1 MPDHAPTTS
10 TSLPHQADG
19 TSAAGTTPTGTSP
32 GGNATPRSPW
42 PEVASRPDLPALE
55 TEVLA
60 LWREQDV
67 FARSLA
73 QREGAPDWSFYEGPP
88 TANGMPGTHHVEARV
103 FKDIF
108 PRYRTMKGLSVR
120 RKGGWDCHGLP
131 VELEVERELGLDSKA
146 DIEAY
151 GIEAFNA
158 KCRESVLRYVGA
170 FEELTERIG
179 FWIDTDDAYRTMDAT
194 YVDSLWWA
202 LKELWERDLI
212 FQDHRVAPYCGRCG
226 TALSDAE
233 VSQGYQE
240 VDDPSVY
247 VRFPVTDGPLAEQ
260 GAALVVWTTTPWTL
274 PSNTACAVGSDIV
287 YELVRTSAFGV
298 DDELL
303 VLARERREAVLGE
316 DAEVVR
322 TVHLDELVGAHYA
335 RPFDFVPL
343 PDDADTHR
351 LVTAGFVTTAD
362 GSGIVH
368 LAPAFG
374 ADDMAVGRE
383 HGFPVLNPVDA
394 TGSFTI
400 GPWAGVF
407 VKDADEWLTENLDQ
421 RGLLVKQQ
429 TYTHTYP
436 FCWRCRRPLIYWAK
450 PSWYIRTTA
459 KRDELLAN
467 NATIDW
473 HPEHIRDGRF
483 GRWLENNVDWA
494 LSRDRYWGTPLPFW
508 RCSDCDH
515 VEVVAS
521 RAELSEKAGR
531 DLTELDPHRPY
542 VDEVV
547 LPCPVCGGEAHRVPE
562 VADAWFDSGGMP
574 FAQWGYPHTGQEEF
588 ARHYPADYICE
599 AIDQTRGWFY
609 SLLAESTLLF
619 DDSSYLTCA
628 CLGHIVD
635 EDGRK
640 MSKSAGN
647 VLDPWELIDAHGADA
662 IRWLMFAEGNP
673 WVNRRVSHNL
683 LEDVVRRFLLTLWNT
698 HVFFTTYADIDGFDL
713 SLPAPDVADRPAI
726 DRWVLAE
733 LAELIDTVDTALEHY
748 DVSTSTRALERFVED
763 LSNWYVRRNRRRFWK
778 SVHDDPAD
786 KAAAYHTLHTC
797 LSTLSQLLA
806 PFIPFLAE
814 RLWQDL
820 EVAPARAAGREPAHD
835 SVHLTDFP
843 VADPAWRDEELRRAM
858 STTRRVVELGRQAR
872 NDSAV
877 RIRQPLARALV
888 SVPEGERE
896 GLAGLTHEIAEELN
910 VHEIELADGTGDLVE
925 RSCKPNFRALGP
937 VFQQRAPEVA
947 GAISALDA
955 EQAASLAEDLRA
967 GDAQLRVGD
976 DEVTVT
982 PEMVEVIERPRT
994 GWAVARDATS
1004 SFALDTA
1011 LTRELEVEGAAR
1023 ELVRAINDLRKAA
1036 GLELADRI
1044 ELVISIDPPELD
1056 RELGE
1061 AGHYEAIARDVLATA
1076 VHRAPVA
1083 DGTPID
1089 LGELGAA
1096 LVAIRS

>member
-1 MPDHAPTTS
+1 MADAPVPSSALPTSVPATS
-10 TSLPHQADG
+10 TR
-19 TSAAGTTPTGTSP
+19 AAWPPVPT
-32 GGNATPRSPW
+32 
-42 PEVASRPDLPALE
+42 RPDLPSLE

-60 LWREQDV
+60 LWREREV
-67 FARSLA
+67 FPRSLA
-73 QREGAPDWSFYEGPP
+73 QRDHAPVWTFYEGPP

-103 FKDIF
+103 FKDLF

-158 KCRESVLRYVGA
+158 RCRESVMRYVGA
-170 FEELTERIG
+170 FEDLTTRIG
-179 FWIDTDDAYRTMDAT
+179 FWIDTDDAYRTMDT
-194 YVDSLWWA
+194 SYVESLWWA
-202 LKELWERDLI
+202 LKELWEKDLI
-212 FQDHRVAPYCGRCG
+212 FEDHRVAPYCGRCG

-233 VSQGYQE
+233 VSQGYQQ

-247 VRFPVTDGPLAEQ
+247 VRFPVLDGPLAEE

-274 PSNTACAVGSDIV
+274 PSNTACAVGADIV

-303 VLARERREAVLGE
+303 VLARERREVVLGE

-322 TVHLDELVGAHYA
+322 TVALEELVGTHYQ
-335 RPFDFVPL
+335 RPFDVVPL
-343 PDDADTHR
+343 PAGADLNL
-351 LVTAGFVTTAD
+351 LVTADFVTTSD

-374 ADDMAVGRE
+374 ADDMAVGRA
-383 HGFPVLNPVDA
+383 HGWPVLNPVDA
-394 TGSFTI
+394 TGSFTL
-400 GPWAGVF
+400 GPWEGTF
-407 VKDADEWLTENLDQ
+407 VKDADEWLVQNLDQ

-436 FCWRCRRPLIYWAK
+436 FCWRCKRPLIYWAK

-459 KRDELLAN
+459 KRDQLLAN
-467 NATIDW
+467 NAGIDW

-508 RCSDCDH
+508 RCGDCGE
-515 VEVVAS
+515 VAVVAS
-521 RAELSEKAGR
+521 LAELGERAGR
-531 DLTELDPHRPY
+531 DLSELDPHRPY
-542 VDEVV
+542 VDEVT
-547 LPCPVCGGEAHRVPE
+547 LPCAACGGTAHRVPE

-574 FAQWGYPHTGQEEF
+574 FAQWGYPHQGQEEF

-619 DDSSYLTCA
+619 DDSSYRTCA

-662 IRWLMFAEGNP
+662 LRWLMFAEGNP

-698 HVFFTTYADIDGFDL
+698 HVFFTTYAAIDGFDL
-713 SLPAPDVADRPAI
+713 DHPAPAVAERPAI

-733 LAELIDTVDTALEHY
+733 LAALVDTVDGALDRY

-763 LSNWYVRRNRRRFWK
+763 LSNWYVRRTRRRFWK
-778 SVHDDPAD
+778 AAHDDPAD
-786 KAAAYHTLHTC
+786 KAAAYHTLHASLT
-797 LSTLSQLLA
+797 TLSQLLA
-806 PFIPFLAE
+806 PFVPFLAE

-820 EVAPARAAGREPAHD
+820 VVVPARAAGREPSHD
-835 SVHLTDFP
+835 SVHLSDFP
-843 VADPAWRDEELRRAM
+843 VAETSWRDEELRAAM
-858 STTRRVVELGRQAR
+858 ATARRVTELGRQAR
-872 NDSAV
+872 NDSGV
-877 RIRQPLARALV
+877 KVRQPLARALV
-888 SVPEGERE
+888 HVPVGERD
-896 GLAGLTHEIAEELN
+896 GLAALTAEIAEELN
-910 VHEIELADGTGDLVE
+910 VHHIELADGTGDLVE

-937 VFQQRAPEVA
+937 TFQQRAPQVA
-947 GAISALDA
+947 SAITGLDA
-955 EQAASLAEDLRA
+955 EAAGSLAAALAEGPAELA
-967 GDAQLRVGD
+967 VGGDT
-976 DEVTVT
+976 VTVT
-982 PEMVEVIERPRT
+982 ADMVEVIERPRT
-994 GWAVARDATS
+994 GWAVAGDATS
-1004 SFALDTA
+1004 SFALDTE

-1023 ELVRAINDLRKAA
+1023 ELVRAVNDLRKAA
-1036 GLELADRI
+1036 GLDLADRI
-1044 ELVISIDPPELD
+1044 ELVVSIDPAELD
-1056 RELGE
+1056 EKLAA
-1061 AGHYEAIARDVLATA
+1061 AGHYDTVARDVLATA
-1076 VHRAPVA
+1076 IHRAPVA
-1083 DGTPID
+1083 DGTRID
-1089 LGELGAA
+1089 LGALGAA